1 MYGPRKIQTKLCILN
16 KLAFNYVPRI
26 ENKDKDNFTS
36 LLLASAEGNV
46 EAVRIL
52 LAAGADIFAQ
62 DKEDRTTLFWASAQ
76 NHGEVVKMML
86 EDPRGRL
93 LLGIRMPQ
101 KIE

>member
-1 MYGPRKIQTKLCILN
+1 M
-16 KLAFNYVPRI
+16 
-26 ENKDKDNFTS
+26 
-36 LLLASAEGNV
+36 LLASAEGNV

-93 LLGIRMPQ
+93 LLGIRITQ
-101 KIE
+101 KIA